1 MKITN
6 FNKGIIASSSGSLW
20 WGFLGT
26 YYFQYIT
33 FVGTLEVV
41 AHRCIWTTLILLIT
55 TTFLNKWHLL
65 KKIISDKKKLLI
77 LSITSLLIFGNW
89 TVWIYAV
96 ATNKIIDAS
105 FGYFIF
111 PIISVFFGFLFFNE
125 RLNKK
130 RIISISLVVVSTTY
144 LFLNFSSLPWVGITV
159 ALLWSIYNLL
169 RKKINVDVDV
179 GLLIENLFIFPL
191 AIIIFYLIFK
201 NNLNDFSLSNP
212 TLMALLFLAGP
223 MTVIPLF
230 LYIKG
235 VALSGL
241 GPSGMIFFITPTGQ
255 FLLGFFYYNEP
266 FSTQKFL
273 SFILIWIA
281 VFIYLRDLYEHN

>member
-6 FNKGIIASSSGSLW
+6 FNKGIIAASSGSLW

-41 AHRCIWTTLILLIT
+41 VHRCIWTTLILLIT

-77 LSITSLLIFGNW
+77 LSITGLLIFGNW

-125 RLNKK
+125 RLNIK
-130 RIISISLVVVSTTY
+130 RIISISLVVVATIY
-144 LFLNFSSLPWVGITV
+144 LFLNFSSLPWIGITV

-191 AIIIFYLIFK
+191 AIVIFYLIFK

-223 MTVIPLF
+223 MTVIPLL

-235 VALSGL
+235 VELSGL